1 MYTPKRS
8 NADETES
15 RNCWALYRLQSIPPS
30 KLATVINRIL
40 RGDDYLFN
48 SLEREMK

>member
-1 MYTPKRS
+1 MFTPKRS
-8 NADETES
+8 NPSEVKS
-15 RNCWALYRLQSIPPS
+15 RRAWALYRLQSIPPS

-48 SLEREMK
+48 SIEREAK